1 MKRAPHRGT
10 QNIIHAID
18 GGCVQL
24 PFHDVA
30 VEQAFISIVGSIVG
44 QYIARHPS
52 PLQRTGLLV
61 QSVQDA
67 IIGAKQ
73 HDVLENH
80 RLGIVG
86 LTQPACPCGG
96 EDFPRSLADAILHVG
111 KQASVKTQSRQVR
124 GGERTDGDRCAVH
137 IHIDIA
143 APSGLGHQIR
153 IVGIPC
159 RGAASSSFALQR
171 IGAQRSVVFAVVC
184 AIVILLIRNVG

>member
-61 QSVQDA
+61 QSVEDA
-67 IIGAKQ
+67 VIGAEQ
-73 HDVLENH
+73 HDILENH

-86 LTQPACPCGG
+86 LTQSARPGSG
-96 EDFPRSLADAILHVG
+96 KDFPRSLSDAILHVG
-111 KQASVKTQSRQVR
+111 KQASVKTQVRQVR
-124 GGERTDGDRCAVH
+124 DGERTNSDRRAVH
-137 IHIDIA
+137 IHIDLA
-143 APSGLGHQIR
+143 APIGFGHQTIG
-153 IVGIPC
+153 VPC
-159 RGAASSSFALQR
+159 SGAAGGPIILQS
-171 IGAQRSVVFAVVC
+171 IGAKRSVVFAAAC
-184 AIVILLIRNVG
+184 AVVILLIRNVG